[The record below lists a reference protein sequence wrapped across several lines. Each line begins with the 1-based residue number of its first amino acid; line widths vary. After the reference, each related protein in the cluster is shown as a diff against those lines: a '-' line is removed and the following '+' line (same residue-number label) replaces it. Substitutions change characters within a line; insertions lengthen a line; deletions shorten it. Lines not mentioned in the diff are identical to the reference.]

1 MNAPNLNLSLNLSRI
16 GTGLKKLSPYFL
28 LELLLPGGS
37 VFALLL
43 WMRRRRKNRTVTNET
58 VADTK
63 LEREGRIPS
72 ICFRH

>member
-1 MNAPNLNLSLNLSRI
+1 MNAPNLNLSRI

-43 WMRRRRKNRTVTNET
+43 WMHRRNQAKAVSKAAVPSAAKHTGE
-58 VADTK
+58 
-63 LEREGRIPS
+63 IPAC
-72 ICFRH
+72 ICRA